1 MIKFLLYSAAL
12 LPVLMFLRAI
22 LFKRSRALRQASAEF
37 NRQVGYLAIAMIA
50 VAGLALAYYIYQA
63 VSGR

>member
-37 NRQVGYLAIAMIA
+37 NRQVGYIAIAMIA
-50 VAGLALAYYIYQA
+50 VAGLALAYYIYRA
-63 VSGR
+63 ISGP